1 MGSGWETLE
10 CNSSVMMS
18 ELKMLGLTIFLLFF
32 SLSSSLPVKREAQFV
47 DSPQPA
53 VESPTQTQ
61 PAEYEYEYED
71 ILDENGNPVYDYE
84 YETKEV
90 PVTAAPIVVPGCPP
104 GFLCGG
110 GVSNG
115 AVNENTG
122 STGGTKTVTI
132 KKKKKRRRKKKKN
145 ACRKTFINQQ
155 CYFKCG
161 SRLSRC

>member
-18 ELKMLGLTIFLLFF
+18 ELKILGLTIFLLFF

-53 VESPTQTQ
+53 
-61 PAEYEYEYED
+61 EYEYEYED
-71 ILDENGNPVYDYE
+71 IVDENGNPVYDYE

-132 KKKKKRRRKKKKN
+132 KKKKRRRRKKKKN
-145 ACRKTFINQQ
+145 ACHKTFINQQ

>member
-1 MGSGWETLE
+1 M
-10 CNSSVMMS
+10 
-18 ELKMLGLTIFLLFF
+18 
-32 SLSSSLPVKREAQFV
+32 PVKRQAET
-47 DSPQPA
+47 
-53 VESPTQTQ
+53 E
-61 PAEYEYEYED
+61 AEYEYEYED
-71 ILDENGNPVYDYE
+71 IVDENGNPVYDY
-84 YETKEV
+84 YDVVTEV
-90 PVTAAPIVVPGCPP
+90 PVTTTPAPIPGCPP

-132 KKKKKRRRKKKKN
+132 KKKKKRRRRKKKKN
-145 ACRKTFINQQ
+145 ACHKTFINQQ